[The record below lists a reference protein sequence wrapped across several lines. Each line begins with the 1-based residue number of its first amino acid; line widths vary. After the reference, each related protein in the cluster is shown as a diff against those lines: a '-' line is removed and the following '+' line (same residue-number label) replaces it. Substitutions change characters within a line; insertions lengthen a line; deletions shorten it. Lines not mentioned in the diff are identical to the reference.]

1 MRQSAKP
8 DGRGRDKRKRG
19 PKPYLAE
26 EVADDDVGQGV
37 GQATELRE
45 EATKQALSRHHFS
58 NLGLYLN
65 VGCERYLVCSPV
77 HPSLSTRVDVDEQ
90 QALDHV
96 RIIQLQ
102 RQDRET

>member
-1 MRQSAKP
+1 MEGGGTKGN
-8 DGRGRDKRKRG
+8 GR

-26 EVADDDVGQGV
+26 EVVDDEVGQGV

-65 VGCERYLVCSPV
+65 IGCERYLVCSPV

-102 RQDRET
+102 RQDRETWDAAN